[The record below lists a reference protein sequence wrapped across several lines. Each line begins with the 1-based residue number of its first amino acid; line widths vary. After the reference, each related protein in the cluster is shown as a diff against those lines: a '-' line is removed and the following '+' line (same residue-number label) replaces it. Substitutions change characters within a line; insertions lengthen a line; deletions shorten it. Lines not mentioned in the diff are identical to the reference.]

1 MIQSCSGENR
11 ESAGVMTTVANC
23 SDNFISR
30 ELIDGRHEQPSRL
43 NSNSLVRVRGSG
55 LTCPCQSQPTPSRR
69 PCFFC
74 HRGAVQTWRWVLGY
88 YSDTFRHTDTHKHAG
103 THTHISRPGT
113 FGGVRVVSQTAGQRH
128 SDTMNEQQKEVH
140 RVQLGFLVSDPSSG
154 QNSRGLHTS

>member
-1 MIQSCSGENR
+1 MTQSCSEENR
-11 ESAGVMTTVANC
+11 GSAGVMTTVAKC
-23 SDNFISR
+23 SDNFISL

-43 NSNSLVRVRGSG
+43 NSNSLVRVGGSG

-74 HRGAVQTWRWVLGY
+74 HRGAVQTWRWVVGY
-88 YSDTFRHTDTHKHAG
+88 YSDTFRHT
-103 THTHISRPGT
+103 HTHISRPGI
-113 FGGVRVVSQTAGQRH
+113 FGGVTVVSQTAGQRH

-140 RVQLGFLVSDPSSG
+140 RVQLGFLVSGPSSG